1 MSPLGLLW
9 VCSGDNAGEEGR
21 SKSGPGNLAALLPR
35 PRIEEESMGSS
46 AGRLGCESHLHVRAL
61 QLLRFYRTGCC
72 VAQVDPAEM
81 RVV

>member
-1 MSPLGLLW
+1 MGLLW
-9 VCSGDNAGEEGR
+9 VCRGDNEGEEGR

-35 PRIEEESMGSS
+35 PRIEEESMGSR
-46 AGRLGCESHLHVRAL
+46 AGRLGCDSHLHVRAL
-61 QLLRFYRTGCC
+61 RFYRTGCR